1 MITILQNTEYKE
13 GILFEAKDA
22 DEVLGTLICEID
34 TDTLVIKEIKSISFL
49 IDGLC
54 RAALNY
60 AFNRFVNK
68 CRFEKQEESVL
79 KELLRLDFVQIDNY
93 SIDNIDNFFTS
104 HKNCKK

>member
-1 MITILQNTEYKE
+1 MITILQNTEYKD
-13 GILFEAKDA
+13 GILFEAKDG
-22 DEVLGTLICEID
+22 DEILGILLCEID

-54 RAALNY
+54 RAALNF

-79 KELLRLDFVQIDNY
+79 KELLRLEFVQIDNY
-93 SIDNIDNFFTS
+93 CIDNIDNFFTS

>member
-1 MITILQNTEYKE
+1 MITILQNDDFRE
-13 GILFEAKDA
+13 GILLEAKDG
-22 DEVLGTLICEID
+22 EEILGTILCEIEA
-34 TDTLVIKEIKSISFL
+34 DTLVIKEISADRFL

-68 CRFEKQEESVL
+68 CRFAEQK
-79 KELLRLDFVQIDNY
+79 KEVMDELIRLQFVQIDNNL
-93 SIDNIDNFFTS
+93 IDNIDNFFTL

>member
-1 MITILQNTEYKE
+1 MITILQNTEYKD
-13 GILFEAKDA
+13 GILFEARDG
-22 DEVLGTLICEID
+22 DEILGTLLCETD
-34 TDTLVIKEIKSISFL
+34 KDTLVIKEIKSTGFL

-93 SIDNIDNFFTS
+93 CIDNIDNFFTS

>member
-1 MITILQNTEYKE
+1 MITILQNKE
-13 GILFEAKDA
+13 WNNGILFEAKDG
-22 DEVLGTLICEID
+22 DEILGTLLCETD
-34 TDTLVIKEIKSISFL
+34 TDTLIIKEINAIKFL

-68 CRFEKQEESVL
+68 CRFEIKNEEVL
-79 KELLRLDFVQIDNY
+79 KELLRLDFVQNDNY

>member
-1 MITILQNTEYKE
+1 MITILQNKEYNE
-13 GILFEAKDA
+13 GILFEAKDG
-22 DEVLGTLICEID
+22 DEVLGTLLCEID
-34 TDTLVIKEIKSISFL
+34 TDTLIVKEIKSISFL

-54 RAALNY
+54 RTALNY

-68 CRFEKQEESVL
+68 CRFEKQDESVL

-93 SIDNIDNFFTS
+93 FIDNIDKFFTS